1 MSVVDVSR
9 GKVNRG
15 EVSPAG
21 RRSLTFR
28 LTLLFAVL
36 STAVLTLLGV
46 LVSVLVE
53 RHFVVLDMELIHG
66 KIELLEHAVE
76 KVRSPHE
83 LALLPEQLDEALVG
97 HGGLMVQVLGPDGA
111 TVFSTPGAE
120 FPEALLK
127 SAHNA
132 MPVPPA
138 IWETAA
144 RVPHRGT
151 VALARTG
158 MENAAPVV
166 LAVATDISHHAHFM
180 DSFRTA
186 LWAIIVAAV
195 LLTSFLGWLVTRRG
209 LAPLQALRQRAAVIT
224 SQRLDHRLSL
234 DAVPAE
240 LVELT
245 NTLNDMLARLED
257 SFRRLSDFSS
267 DLAHELRS
275 PVSNLLTQTQ
285 VTLSRARTPE
295 EYRDVLASNAE
306 EFERLSRMISDMLFL
321 AKADNHLI
329 VPDRQPVDLTA
340 EVRGVLDFYE
350 GLAEENRVTLAA
362 SGSGQVSGDRLMLRR
377 AISNLLSNAIRYTP
391 ADGRVTVT
399 VDDSD
404 AACVKLLVSN
414 TGTPIPSEHLPR
426 LFDRFYRVDASRERF
441 NEGAGLGLAITRS
454 ILRAHGGNVQASSKD
469 GLTTFELTLP
479 VSGAPGTAVES

>member
-1 MSVVDVSR
+1 
-9 GKVNRG
+9 VNG
-15 EVSPAG
+15 IG
-21 RRSLTFR
+21 RRSISVR

-36 STAVLTLLGV
+36 STVVLIALG
-46 LVSVLVE
+46 LVVGELVK
-53 RHFVVLDMELIHG
+53 RHFAQLDAELIDG
-66 KIELLEHAVE
+66 KIELLERAVE
-76 KVRSPHE
+76 KVRTAQE
-83 LALLPEQLDEALVG
+83 LQQLPLQLDEALVG
-97 HGGLMVQVLGPDGA
+97 HSGLMVRVIGPDGA
-111 TVFSTPGAE
+111 TVFATPGAE
-120 FPEALLK
+120 FPEKLLK
-127 SAHNA
+127 SAGVA
-132 MPVPPA
+132 SREPA
-138 IWETAA
+138 IIWETSAQI
-144 RVPHRGT
+144 RHRGT
-151 VALARTG
+151 AAAARTG
-158 MENAAPVV
+158 IDNAAPVV
-166 LAVATDISHHAHFM
+166 LAVATDISHHEHFM
-180 DSFRTA
+180 VSFRNA

-195 LLTSFLGWLVTRRG
+195 LLTGFLGWLVVRRG
-209 LAPLQALRQRAAVIT
+209 LAPLQALRQRASVIT
-224 SQRLDHRLSL
+224 SQRLDYRLSL
-234 DAVPAE
+234 EAVPGE

-245 NTLNDMLARLED
+245 NTLNDMLARLEE

-285 VTLSRARTPE
+285 VTLSKARSPE

-329 VPDRQPVDLTA
+329 VPDRQPVDLAA
-340 EVRGVLDFYE
+340 EAQGVLDFYE
-350 GLAEENRVTLAA
+350 GLAAENHVTLAA

-404 AACVKLLVSN
+404 AACVKLSVSN

-441 NEGAGLGLAITRS
+441 SEGAGLGLAITRS

-469 GLTTFELTLP
+469 GLTRFELTLP
-479 VSGAPGTAVES
+479 VSGAPATAVES